1 MNPKFSYTHINPAI
15 PTLTLLYQRRNHQH
29 NVKKLQDL
37 AVSGAFPSANGTW
50 PAQDRA
56 TRPVKSHAGSQPMTG
71 NDLAGM
77 LLLLTG
83 AVAPVFSEEEAD
95 VFQRGSAGL
104 KSGDQGVGL
113 SRLKCALQESQK
125 KLIPALQ
132 SRSNQVLAGSVPEK
146 FKRPPLTGT
155 FSPAVPP

>member
-1 MNPKFSYTHINPAI
+1 
-15 PTLTLLYQRRNHQH
+15 
-29 NVKKLQDL
+29 
-37 AVSGAFPSANGTW
+37 
-50 PAQDRA
+50 
-56 TRPVKSHAGSQPMTG
+56 MTG

-125 KLIPALQ
+125 KLIPPCNRGVTRFWRARFRRSSNAL
-132 SRSNQVLAGSVPEK
+132 R
-146 FKRPPLTGT
+146 
-155 FSPAVPP
+155 